1 MELIIN
7 ELHTELLD
15 PTEPASPAEPGGE
28 ASGASG
34 DLPIATARALAL
46 RDERRA
52 RLADD

>member
-7 ELHTELLD
+7 ELHAELLD
-15 PTEPASPAEPGGE
+15 PAEPAAPAETVG
-28 ASGASG
+28 ADSGASA
-34 DLPIATARALAL
+34 DLPLATARALVL

>member
-15 PTEPASPAEPGGE
+15 PTEPAVPAESAGDE
-28 ASGASG
+28 SGASA
-34 DLPIATARALAL
+34 DLPVATARALAL

>member
-15 PTEPASPAEPGGE
+15 PTETAVPAEPAGDE
-28 ASGASG
+28 HGASA
-34 DLPIATARALAL
+34 DLPVATARALAL
-46 RDERRA
+46 REARRA